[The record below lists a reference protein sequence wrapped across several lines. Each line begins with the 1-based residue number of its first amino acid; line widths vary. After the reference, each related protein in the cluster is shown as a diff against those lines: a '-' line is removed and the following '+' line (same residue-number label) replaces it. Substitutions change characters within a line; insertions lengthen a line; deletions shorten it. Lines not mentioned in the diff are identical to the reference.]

1 MDNVETAGYKK
12 LGLLEF
18 DEKRSGQKFGKKEAV
33 MCLVAI
39 AAFAICC
46 VITLPGLSAAGTKAL
61 GIVVSTSILY
71 ACAGINSTIVALLL
85 CMLPIL
91 TGVMDFGTFAV
102 NVGSSAF
109 LMVMAMMIFA
119 TGVVNTNLGKRIT
132 FIFLKGMGKSPVGL
146 VFAFA
151 ITATVMSALIVTIP
165 VMLILLPIAVGILKE
180 LGEKPGESPLGAALM
195 IIITLC
201 SSIGGAALICG
212 SGFNPQGI
220 AILETLSNG
229 QYTISFAQWAAVG
242 IPIAV
247 IATPLCAWLVCKLL
261 KVNNKASKELAPSY
275 IDAQLNELGPMAAS
289 EWRFLLT
296 LVLLIIGFLTTG
308 YTGLKTPVVCL
319 LGCIAVCLPG
329 WGVVNA
335 KQAITE
341 MPWDPIFMCIGMQII
356 AVFSTSTDLATWL
369 CNVLMGWSFGLHECI
384 LLVIAGIAC
393 VLVTLA
399 SCSNPVGIIIPSVV
413 ALAAAAGVVPYG
425 LFFAA
430 MFMNSCG
437 PCSVPWFA
445 GTMLTFGPGYWS
457 YKQMA
462 VCGWVCNIVMSIV
475 CGIAIYFIYP
485 LVF

>member
-1 MDNVETAGYKK
+1 MGSPNTPGYRKF
-12 LGLLEF
+12 GLLEF
-18 DEKRSGQKFGKKEAV
+18 DEKRSGQKFGNKELIMIAV
-33 MCLVAI
+33 AVI
-39 AAFAICC
+39 VFAVCC
-46 VITLPGLSAAGTKAL
+46 VITVPGLSADSTKAL
-61 GIVVSTSILY
+61 GIVISTSVLY
-71 ACAGINSTIVALLL
+71 ACAGINSTVVALLL

-91 TGVMDFGTFAV
+91 TGIMDFSTFAV

-109 LMVMAMMIFA
+109 LMVMAMMVFA

-132 FIFLKGMGKSPVGL
+132 YLFLKGMGRTPVGL

-151 ITATVMSALIVTIP
+151 ITASIMSALIVTIP
-165 VMLILLPIAVGILKE
+165 VMLILLPIAMGVLTELK
-180 LGEKPGESPLGAALM
+180 EKPGESPLGAALM
-195 IIITLC
+195 IIITLG

-229 QYTISFAQWAAVG
+229 EFSVSFAQWAAIGVPMA
-242 IPIAV
+242 IV
-247 IATPLCAWLVCKLL
+247 ATPLSAWLVCKIL
-261 KVNNKASKELAPSY
+261 KVNNKGAKELPPEY
-275 IDAQLNELGPMAAS
+275 VNAQLRELGPMAPS
-289 EWRFLLT
+289 EWRFLIT
-296 LVLLIIGFLTTG
+296 LVLLIAGFLTTG
-308 YTGLKTPVVCL
+308 YTGLSTPVVCI
-319 LGCIAVCLPG
+319 LGCVAVCLPG

-335 KQAITE
+335 KQAIDE

-369 CNVLMGWSFGLHECI
+369 CNVLMGWSFGLPELALVMIVGVACI
-384 LLVIAGIAC
+384 
-393 VLVTLA
+393 LVTLA

-413 ALAAAAGVVPYG
+413 ALASAAGVSPYG

-430 MFMNSCG
+430 MLMNSCG
-437 PCSVPWFA
+437 PCAVPWFA

-462 VCGWVCNIVMSIV
+462 ACGWACNIMMAIV
-475 CGIAIYFIYP
+475 CGAVIYFVYP